1 MKQPKEEYN
10 FQDFDSLQETTSN
23 RSNPPKPHKDNLQ
36 LITTQQPMLSP
47 ENTIQRSTVE
57 TTNLNINPPTSS
69 ITDNNNTNTVPNTN
83 KHQTMSVDIEPLH
96 QNEPSL
102 DRQSTIN
109 NSFQQSYLSKM
120 KTMEHLISVIKEHSI
135 DRYKK
140 DLELKLQLKHELENN
155 VEILSSYIKTNRVNK
170 REFSTLY
177 RTIEKENDRLLNVS
191 EKAREELQLFNKQLP
206 LLRSEINQMQ
216 KQIST
221 LNDETKQIRTEK
233 MNIEREII
241 SKEDDIRTYNKLIS
255 NFRGSKDNIK
265 ASITL
270 LKKHSCLI
278 KEKIKGVDD
287 KGKEL
292 FGSLRYLA
300 RKSVEDGEEYDKL
313 NRKFDMLK
321 SRLSVR
327 SNVSQL
333 NSKDKEEEK

>member
-23 RSNPPKPHKDNLQ
+23 RSNPPKHHKDNLQ

-69 ITDNNNTNTVPNTN
+69 LTDNNKP
-83 KHQTMSVDIEPLH
+83 QTMSVDIEPLH

-191 EKAREELQLFNKQLP
+191 EKAHEELQLFNKQLP

-221 LNDETKQIRTEK
+221 LNDETKQLRTTK
-233 MNIEREII
+233 MTIEREIV

-313 NRKFDMLK
+313 NRKFNTLK
-321 SRLSVR
+321 ARLSVQ
-327 SNVSQL
+327 SNKSNGSQL

>member
-23 RSNPPKPHKDNLQ
+23 RSNNNKPHKDQLQ
-36 LITTQQPMLSP
+36 LITSQGVLSP

-57 TTNLNINPPTSS
+57 TTNVNINPPTS
-69 ITDNNNTNTVPNTN
+69 ITDN
-83 KHQTMSVDIEPLH
+83 KQTMSVDIEPLH

-140 DLELKLQLKHELENN
+140 DLELKLQMKHELENN
-155 VEILSSYIKTNRVNK
+155 VEILSSYIKANRVNK
-170 REFSTLY
+170 REFSSLY

-191 EKAREELQLFNKQLP
+191 EKAREELNVFNKQLP

-221 LNDETKQIRTEK
+221 LNDETKQLKNAK
-233 MNIEREII
+233 MNVEREIV

-270 LKKHSCLI
+270 LKKHSTLI
-278 KEKIKGVDD
+278 REKIKGVDD

-300 RKSVEDGEEYDKL
+300 RKSVEDGEVYDKL
-313 NRKFDMLK
+313 NRKFNTLK
-321 SRLSVR
+321 SRLSTHSNN
-327 SNVSQL
+327 SNVSQT
-333 NSKDKEEEK
+333 NANAKEESKEV

>member
-23 RSNPPKPHKDNLQ
+23 RSNNNKPHKDNLQ
-36 LITTQQPMLSP
+36 LISSQALLSP
-47 ENTIQRSTVE
+47 ENTLQRSTVE
-57 TTNLNINPPTSS
+57 TTNININPPTSV
-69 ITDNNNTNTVPNTN
+69 TDNNN
-83 KHQTMSVDIEPLH
+83 KQQTLSVDIEPLH

-102 DRQSTIN
+102 ERQSTIN
-109 NSFQQSYLSKM
+109 NSFQQAYLSKM

-155 VEILSSYIKTNRVNK
+155 VEILSSYIKANRVNK

-191 EKAREELQLFNKQLP
+191 EKAREELNVFNKQLP

-221 LNDETKQIRTEK
+221 LNDETKQLKNAK
-233 MNIEREII
+233 MNVEREIV

-270 LKKHSCLI
+270 LNKHSSLI
-278 KEKIKGVDD
+278 REKIKGVDD

-300 RKSVEDGEEYDKL
+300 RKSIEDGEVYDKL
-313 NRKFDMLK
+313 NRKFDTLK
-321 SRLSVR
+321 SRLSVH
-327 SNVSQL
+327 SNNSNISQM
-333 NSKDKEEEK
+333 NGKSKEEEK